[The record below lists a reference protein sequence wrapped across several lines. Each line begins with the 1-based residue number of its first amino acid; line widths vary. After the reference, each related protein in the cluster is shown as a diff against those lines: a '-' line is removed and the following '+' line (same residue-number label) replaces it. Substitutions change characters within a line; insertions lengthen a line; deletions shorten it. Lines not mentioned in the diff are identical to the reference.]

1 MSITRTPARRLLAG
15 AAAATG
21 LLLVAGVAPTAA
33 HAAPTA
39 PSHVTQAIQRQ
50 AAPMRTAAAKA
61 PIGVFATGGDRVHI
75 SSEKQSN
82 GRNIASAHGWW
93 LKGTT
98 KASLADVTVQIQ
110 YKPKGSNSWR
120 TVETKKQRIKA
131 KSGSNKSRVTAR
143 EACSSHSPRQW
154 RSVVDVDL
162 VGYIDSPEKLY
173 TQTVTLK
180 CTP

>member
-1 MSITRTPARRLLAG
+1 MQDHAVAVRTK
-15 AAAATG
+15 
-21 LLLVAGVAPTAA
+21 
-33 HAAPTA
+33 AAPA
-39 PSHVTQAIQRQ
+39 K
-50 AAPMRTAAAKA
+50 AAAKS

-75 SSEKQSN
+75 SSTKQTN

-93 LKGTT
+93 VKGTA
-98 KASLADVTVQIQ
+98 KATLADVTVQIQ

-131 KSGSNKSRVTAR
+131 KTGKNKSRVTAR
-143 EACSSHSPRQW
+143 EACSSHSPRQF

-173 TQTVTLK
+173 TQAVTLK